1 MMMIFDRI
9 CIALMCFCTFFGVAF
24 TNLAPTIEAARGQK
38 TVTVVAVISDIDG
51 EEVELFDGWDCY
63 GYFDD
68 DPNSLHVGQA
78 VAVTLTADGEVVSVI
93 PSTLDVVG

>member
-1 MMMIFDRI
+1 MMIFDRI

-38 TVTVVAVISDIDG
+38 QFTKVAVISDIDG
-51 EEVELFDGWDCY
+51 EEIEVFDGWDCY

-68 DPNSLHVGQA
+68 SPENLHIGQA
-78 VAVTLTADGEVVSVI
+78 VAVTLTANGEVVNVM